1 VIALDSPSLTT
12 RIVTAR
18 LVLRPPR
25 ASDVPELRRLQ
36 RANLEHLRPWEPS
49 PQPGEDPS
57 SLTAVANRVTK
68 QRRDWKRGDSYTLLV
83 TLHQRGEPIVG
94 RVNFG
99 GILRGAFLNAYVG
112 YWIDRE
118 HQGRGLMTEAV
129 LGAFAFAFGVARLH
143 RVQIAIMPRN
153 AASLRVIE
161 KVGARREGLAERYLR
176 IAGRWEDHVIF
187 AMTQEE
193 WEKREDGE
201 PARRAAR
208 SAPGTI

>member
-12 RIVTAR
+12 RVVTAR

-25 ASDVPELRRLQ
+25 ASDVAELRRLQ

-49 PQPGEDPS
+49 PQPGEDPT

-68 QRRDWKRGDSYTLLV
+68 HRRDWKRGDSYTLLV
-83 TLHQRGEPIVG
+83 TLHEAGEPIVG

-99 GILRGAFLNAYVG
+99 GILRGAFHNAYVG
-112 YWIDRE
+112 YWIDRD

-129 LGAFAFAFGVARLH
+129 LGAFGFAFGVARLH
-143 RVQIAIMPRN
+143 RLQIAIMPRN

-161 KVGARREGLAERYLR
+161 KVGARREGFADRYLR
-176 IAGRWEDHVIF
+176 IAGKWEDHVIF
-187 AMTQEE
+187 AVTQEE
-193 WEKREDGE
+193 WEGVG
-201 PARRAAR
+201 PARSAAR
-208 SAPGTI
+208 STPGAI